1 MKKIS
6 FLLFSLLGVV
16 FAMVPTGVNAAIDF
30 SGVASAVSGGT
41 GGGIMGI
48 IISLFGFGM
57 SGFCWFCDLYKT
69 LFDIMNNLATTVSKS
84 LAHDF
89 LLLLG
94 LGMLFFIA
102 FKVGST
108 VVKLQEVDLMQF
120 LGELFKQLGRAIIAT
135 AFLLGTVQ
143 MYHYLISPFLAYSLA
158 LTHKIMVTRG
168 AGTVTELVTKLL
180 GGGKSGAGF
189 MPNVTAGILGE
200 GSGMAFS
207 NEIRAQLI
215 GILELVSASLISGL
229 VIGAAVIL
237 IGFADG
243 FLNIIPNFQIVTVGF
258 IIVGA
263 YFSVYVAV
271 PFKLIDVMV
280 RLTFVAALTPL
291 WIVLWVFPATVGYTK
306 NAWEMLLNC
315 CACIICLGV
324 VLVIALEIL
333 EHMLPGKEGI
343 IMLLLGGLDMLA
355 TGQMNLINPELLQ
368 TAALGLLVVNL
379 IKNSSV
385 IATQIVKSYGT
396 QIGDGLA
403 DRVQKDIGSMGNLGA
418 ALGGAATAVATNGLK
433 EGLKFGRD
441 ITQGGR
447 NAQWG
452 NQAVDWVGR
461 KTGIGPVFTDSRINA
476 ANRNIDAIN
485 NKGDDK
491 TSADIKDRDSAIS
504 ERKLVSDRRK
514 AVVESELQDLQTQRA
529 EGKISDTEYKEKS
542 ADLRAERDILNF
554 YTTNGKDTNAL
565 TTWGSRGMASL
576 QEQLIKKYQEN
587 PELSTAQAL
596 NAIKPE
602 HANSDLSYALEKVKG
617 HFGVKAG
624 EAKPQTQPTGK

>member
-6 FLLFSLLGVV
+6 FLLLSLLGVV
-16 FAMVPTGVNAAIDF
+16 FAMVPTGANAFDF
-30 SGVASAVSGGT
+30 SGVASLVSGGT

-69 LFDIMNNLATTVSKS
+69 LFDIMNTLATTVSKS

-94 LGMLFFIA
+94 VGMLFFIA

-120 LGELFKQLGRAIIAT
+120 LGELFKQLGRAIIAA

-158 LTHKIMVTRG
+158 LTHKIMITRN
-168 AGTVTELVTKLL
+168 AGTVTEIVTKLL
-180 GGGKSGAGF
+180 GGGKSGADF

-229 VIGAAVIL
+229 VIGAAIIL

-291 WIVLWVFPATVGYTK
+291 WIVLWVFPATVSYTK

-324 VLVIALEIL
+324 VLVMALEIM
-333 EHMLPGKEGI
+333 EYMLPGKEGI

-418 ALGGAATAVATNGLK
+418 ALGGAAAAVTANGLK

-441 ITQGGR
+441 ITQGARNTNWGR
-447 NAQWG
+447 RQIDNFTDAI
-452 NQAVDWVGR
+452 
-461 KTGIGPVFTDSRINA
+461 GIGPINANSRIGA

-485 NKGDDK
+485 KKEREDGHLTHDDIQ
-491 TSADIKDRDSAIS
+491 DRKDYVK
-504 ERKLVSDRRK
+504 ERGELMDRRK
-514 AVVESELQDLQTQRA
+514 AEID
-529 EGKISDTEYKEKS
+529 EKLKTVPKGS
-542 ADLRAERDILNF
+542 QEAANLRAERDILDF
-554 YTTNGKDTNAL
+554 YTEKNDKGEYINTYG
-565 TTWGSRGMASL
+565 TTGIENL
-576 QEQLIKKYQEN
+576 QDRLAIQYKEN
-587 PELSTAQAL
+587 PEWSTEQAL
-596 NAIKPE
+596 NNIKPD
-602 HANSDLSYALEKVKG
+602 ASKTTALSVAHESVKG
-617 HFGVKAG
+617 YFEKKSGQ
-624 EAKPQTQPTGK
+624 PQMQQPTGK